1 MTTGRR
7 RHDLIVMI
15 LIAITVVLTM
25 GPERLALAQGR
36 NAING
41 VILGTGREPINRIR
55 VELQNELEM
64 MVAYTYTDPA
74 GRYSFRNLSQGVFI
88 IKVHSDGKYA
98 GQAVRIVMQ
107 AIRNSGASHYEQVD
121 FMLKELVEKRSA
133 VATNGVRTTFVQEI
147 PEAARKAYQRAVK
160 ALEGGRDRDAGVAS
174 LKEALTIFPKYYDA
188 LERLGIEYVRL
199 EQYEEARQLLTLAVG
214 VNRSGA
220 SSLYGLGVAQFHT
233 GQTEEAIQSLR
244 TALLLAPESSNLAFE
259 HFYLGL
265 AYWRLKRH
273 GDAEPHLK
281 KAVEVGGDNVPPDV
295 HMYLAQYYSE
305 SGRKA
310 EAATELELFL
320 KLVPNAQDAEK
331 IRGLI
336 KKLKAKG

>member
-1 MTTGRR
+1 MITRQRGRIR
-7 RHDLIVMI
+7 L
-15 LIAITVVLTM
+15 L
-25 GPERLALAQGR
+25 LALAVMALAGAEWKASAQGR

-41 VILGTGREPINRIR
+41 VVLGPGREPLNRIR

-64 MVAYTYTDPA
+64 MVAYTYTDPT
-74 GRYSFRNLSQGVFI
+74 GRYNFRNLSQGVFI

-98 GQAVRIVMQ
+98 GQSVRIVLQ
-107 AIRNSGASHYEQVD
+107 ALRNSGASHYEQVD
-121 FMLKELVEKRSA
+121 FMLKELLEKRSA
-133 VATNGVRTTFVQEI
+133 TATGSVRTTFVQEV
-147 PEAARKAYQRAVK
+147 PEAARRAYERGVRTLDTQREQA
-160 ALEGGRDRDAGVAS
+160 EGIAS
-174 LKEALTIFPKYYDA
+174 LQEALTIFPKYYNA

-199 EQYEEARQLLTLAVG
+199 ERYEEARQLLTLAVG

-220 SSLYGLGVAQFHT
+220 PSFYGLGVAQFHT
-233 GQTEEAIQSLR
+233 GRIDETVQSLR
-244 TALLLAPESSNLAFE
+244 TALVLAPESSNLAFE

-265 AYWRLKRH
+265 ALWRLNRH

-281 KAVEVGGDNVPPDV
+281 KAAEVGGNSIPPDV

-305 SGRKA
+305 SDRKQ
-310 EAATELELFL
+310 EAAAELELFL

>member
-1 MTTGRR
+1 MRNSQDFMLT
-7 RHDLIVMI
+7 I
-15 LIAITVVLTM
+15 LLTVTVFVGLGTD
-25 GPERLALAQGR
+25 RVSLAQGR

-41 VILGTGREPINRIR
+41 VVLSTGREPLNRIR

-64 MVAYTYTDPA
+64 MVAYTYTDPT

-121 FMLKELVEKRSA
+121 FMLKELAEKKTA
-133 VATNGVRTTFVQEI
+133 VASAGVRTTFVQEV
-147 PEAARKAYQRAVK
+147 PGAARKVYERGIKQ
-160 ALEGGRDRDAGVAS
+160 LESGRDQAAGIAS
-174 LKEALTIFPKYYDA
+174 LQEALTIFPKYYDA

-199 EQYEEARQLLTLAVG
+199 EQYEEARQLLTLAIG
-214 VNRSGA
+214 INRSGA
-220 SSLYGLGVAQFHT
+220 SSFYGLGVAQFHT
-233 GQTEEAIQSLR
+233 GRFEETVQSLR
-244 TALLLAPESSNLAFE
+244 TALVLAPESSNLAFE

-265 AYWRLKRH
+265 ACWKLNRH

-281 KAVEVGGDNVPPDV
+281 KAAEIGGNSIPPDV

-305 SGRKA
+305 SGRKQ
-310 EAATELELFL
+310 EAAAELELFL

-331 IRGLI
+331 IRALI